1 MDKVKQLYVVFDDGD
16 GHKYLIPKE
25 DYSKF
30 DKAYTRIEDSYE
42 EHKDE
47 DVFYEESNDLL
58 EVFSDGR
65 LEGELYYVVL
75 SEDLI
80 EGEKDDEC

>member
-1 MDKVKQLYVVFDDGD
+1 MIKVKQLYVVFDDGD

-58 EVFSDGR
+58 EAFSYGR
-65 LEGELYYVVL
+65 LEGELHYVVL
-75 SEDLI
+75 DEHVI
-80 EGEKDDEC
+80 EGETD

>member
-1 MDKVKQLYVVFDDGD
+1 MIKVKQLYVVFNDGE

-42 EHKDE
+42 EHQNE
-47 DVFYEESNDLL
+47 DVFYEELDDLL
-58 EVFSDGR
+58 EAFSDGT
-65 LEGELYYVVL
+65 LEGELHYVVL
-75 SEDLI
+75 DGHVI
-80 EGEKDDEC
+80 EGDEK

>member
-1 MDKVKQLYVVFDDGD
+1 MYKVKQLYVVFDDGD

-58 EVFSDGR
+58 EAFSDGR
-65 LEGELYYVVL
+65 LEGELHYVVL
-75 SEDLI
+75 DEHVI
-80 EGEKDDEC
+80 EGEED

>member
-16 GHKYLIPKE
+16 GHQYLIPKE

-75 SEDLI
+75 DEDII
-80 EGEKDDEC
+80 EGDCK

>member
-1 MDKVKQLYVVFDDGD
+1 MFKVKQLYVVFDDGD
-16 GHKYLIPKE
+16 GYKYLIPKE

-47 DVFYEESNDLL
+47 DMFYEELNDLL
-58 EVFSDGR
+58 EAFSDGV
-65 LEGELYYVVL
+65 LEGELHYVVL
-75 SEDLI
+75 DEHVI
-80 EGEKDDEC
+80 EGGSR

>member
-1 MDKVKQLYVVFDDGD
+1 MFKVKQLYVVFDDGD
-16 GHKYLIPKE
+16 GHNYLIPKE

-58 EVFSDGR
+58 EAFSDGT
-65 LEGELYYVVL
+65 LEGELHYVVL
-75 SEDLI
+75 DEHVI
-80 EGEKDDEC
+80 EGEED

>member
-1 MDKVKQLYVVFDDGD
+1 MFKVKQLYVVFDAGD

-42 EHKDE
+42 EHQDE
-47 DVFYEESNDLL
+47 DVFYEELNDLL
-58 EVFSDGR
+58 EVFSDGT
-65 LEGELYYVVL
+65 LEGELHYVVL
-75 SEDLI
+75 DEHVI
-80 EGEKDDEC
+80 EGEED

>member
-1 MDKVKQLYVVFDDGD
+1 MFKVKQLYVVFDDGD

-58 EVFSDGR
+58 EAFSDGT
-65 LEGELYYVVL
+65 LEGELHYVVL
-75 SEDLI
+75 DEHVI
-80 EGEKDDEC
+80 KGEEK

>member
-1 MDKVKQLYVVFDDGD
+1 MIEVKQLYVVFDDGD

-30 DKAYTRIEDSYE
+30 DKAYTRIKDSYE

-47 DVFYEESNDLL
+47 DVFYEELNDLL
-58 EVFSDGR
+58 EAFSDGV
-65 LEGELYYVVL
+65 LEGELHYVVL
-75 SEDLI
+75 DEHVI
-80 EGEKDDEC
+80 EGEED

>member
-1 MDKVKQLYVVFDDGD
+1 MYKVKQMYVIFDDDG

-58 EVFSDGR
+58 EAFSDGT
-65 LEGELYYVVL
+65 LEGELHYVVL
-75 SEDLI
+75 DEHVI
-80 EGEKDDEC
+80 EGEED

>member
-1 MDKVKQLYVVFDDGD
+1 MFKVKQLYVVFDDGD

-58 EVFSDGR
+58 EAFSDGT
-65 LEGELYYVVL
+65 LEGELHYVVL
-75 SEDLI
+75 DEQIVKGD
-80 EGEKDDEC
+80 EK

>member
-1 MDKVKQLYVVFDDGD
+1 MIKVKQLYVVFDDGD

-42 EHKDE
+42 EHQDE
-47 DVFYEESNDLL
+47 DVFYEELDDLL
-58 EVFSDGR
+58 EAFSDGV
-65 LEGELYYVVL
+65 LEGERVYIVL
-75 SEDLI
+75 EEDLVKEMKI
-80 EGEKDDEC
+80 EL

>member
-1 MDKVKQLYVVFDDGD
+1 MFKVKQLYVVFDDGE

-42 EHKDE
+42 EHKGK

-58 EVFSDGR
+58 EAFSDGT
-65 LEGELYYVVL
+65 LEGELHYVVL
-75 SEDLI
+75 DEHVI
-80 EGEKDDEC
+80 EGEED

>member
-1 MDKVKQLYVVFDDGD
+1 MIKVKQLYVVFDDGE

-42 EHKDE
+42 EHK
-47 DVFYEESNDLL
+47 FLW
-58 EVFSDGR
+58 
-65 LEGELYYVVL
+65 
-75 SEDLI
+75 
-80 EGEKDDEC
+80 

>member
-1 MDKVKQLYVVFDDGD
+1 MIEVKQLYVVFDDGD

-58 EVFSDGR
+58 EAFSDGV
-65 LEGELYYVVL
+65 LEGELHYVVL
-75 SEDLI
+75 DEHVI
-80 EGEKDDEC
+80 EGEED

>member
-1 MDKVKQLYVVFDDGD
+1 MIKVKQLYVVFDDGE
-16 GHKYLIPKE
+16 GHKYPIPKA

-58 EVFSDGR
+58 ETFSDGT
-65 LEGELYYVVL
+65 LEGELHYVVL
-75 SEDLI
+75 DEYVI
-80 EGEKDDEC
+80 EGEKD

>member
-1 MDKVKQLYVVFDDGD
+1 MIKVKQLYVVFDDGD
-16 GHKYLIPKE
+16 GHKYLIPKA

-47 DVFYEESNDLL
+47 DVFYEESNGLL
-58 EVFSDGR
+58 EAFSDGT
-65 LEGELYYVVL
+65 LEGELHYVVL
-75 SEDLI
+75 EEHVID
-80 EGEKDDEC
+80 GDEK

>member
-1 MDKVKQLYVVFDDGD
+1 MIKVKQLYVVFDDGD

-58 EVFSDGR
+58 EAFSKGT

-75 SEDLI
+75 DEHVI
-80 EGEKDDEC
+80 EGDVKWV

>member
-1 MDKVKQLYVVFDDGD
+1 MIKVKQLYVVFDDGD

-75 SEDLI
+75 DEDII
-80 EGEKDDEC
+80 E

>member
-1 MDKVKQLYVVFDDGD
+1 MIKVKQLYVLFDDGD

-42 EHKDE
+42 EHQDE
-47 DVFYEESNDLL
+47 DVFYEELNDLL
-58 EVFSDGR
+58 EAFSDGV
-65 LEGELYYVVL
+65 LEGELHYVVL
-75 SEDLI
+75 DEHVI
-80 EGEKDDEC
+80 EGEED

>member
-1 MDKVKQLYVVFDDGD
+1 MYKVKQLYVVFDDGE
-16 GHKYLIPKE
+16 GHKYLIPKDE
-25 DYSKF
+25 YSKF

-58 EVFSDGR
+58 EAFSKGT
-65 LEGELYYVVL
+65 LEGKLYYVVL
-75 SEDLI
+75 DEHVI
-80 EGEKDDEC
+80 EGDVK

>member
-1 MDKVKQLYVVFDDGD
+1 MFKVKQLYVVFDDGD

-30 DKAYTRIEDSYE
+30 DKAYIRIEDSYE

-58 EVFSDGR
+58 EVFSAGR

-75 SEDLI
+75 DEDII
-80 EGEKDDEC
+80 EGDCK

>member
-1 MDKVKQLYVVFDDGD
+1 MTKVKQLYVVFDDGD

-58 EVFSDGR
+58 EAFSDGT

-75 SEDLI
+75 DEHVI
-80 EGEKDDEC
+80 EGDCK

>member
-1 MDKVKQLYVVFDDGD
+1 MIKVKQLYVVFDDGD

-30 DKAYTRIEDSYE
+30 DKALTRIEESYE
-42 EHKDE
+42 EHQDE

-58 EVFSDGR
+58 EAFSDGT
-65 LEGELYYVVL
+65 LEGELHYVVL
-75 SEDLI
+75 DEHVI
-80 EGEKDDEC
+80 EGEED